1 MATNFPTSVDTLTNP
16 TSTDGQDNPPHDT
29 QHANA
34 NDAIEALE
42 TALGT
47 TENPREH
54 SATAKTTPADNDEI
68 GLVDS
73 AASFVLK
80 KLSFLNLKIAV
91 LKAVYPVGS
100 VYVNATDAT
109 SPATL
114 LGFGTWTAFGAGRVM
129 VGQDTGDTDF
139 DTLEETRG
147 SKILQ
152 QHSHKVNPPATN
164 TGNQSA
170 NHSHL
175 AGYSTGSKGFAIP
188 NGAFH
193 DVLFSVNQTGS
204 RNESSGDNSGN
215 HLHSVD
221 IAEFDSG
228 NAGTGTAGN
237 IQPSI
242 VVKMWKRTA

>member
-1 MATNFPTSVDTLTNP
+1 
-16 TSTDGQDNPPHDT
+16 
-29 QHANA
+29 
-34 NDAIEALE
+34 
-42 TALGT
+42 
-47 TENPREH
+47 
-54 SATAKTTPADNDEI
+54 
-68 GLVDS
+68 
-73 AASFVLK
+73 
-80 KLSFLNLKIAV
+80 
-91 LKAVYPVGS
+91 
-100 VYVNATDAT
+100 
-109 SPATL
+109 
-114 LGFGTWTAFGAGRVM
+114 M

-175 AGYSTGSKGFAIP
+175 AGYSTGSKVFNVPDGS
-188 NGAFH
+188 FH

-204 RNESSGDNSGN
+204 RTESSGNNSGN

-228 NAGTGTAGN
+228 DAGTGTAGN

-242 VVKMWKRTA
+242 VVKMWKRVS